1 MSERPQLNRCN
12 QREIAY
18 INPMIIRNGIAVLAF
33 WALLLAPF
41 LCGLGVLAHSCICGD
56 STECRHELDCSSDPC
71 QILARRTTDQDD
83 KQGNI
88 LDQVEQFN
96 PLALVDDFMVHVEIG
111 PDLITDPTSDLP
123 KMIVSEASL
132 PLLC

>member
-1 MSERPQLNRCN
+1 
-12 QREIAY
+12 
-18 INPMIIRNGIAVLAF
+18 MIIRNGIAVLAF

-71 QILARRTTDQDD
+71 QILARRTTDQDG
-83 KQGNI
+83 KQGNL

-96 PLALVDDFMVHVEIG
+96 PPALVDGFAAQVETG
-111 PDLITDPTSDLP
+111 PDLISESTDILP
-123 KMIVSEASL
+123 SMIVFEASL